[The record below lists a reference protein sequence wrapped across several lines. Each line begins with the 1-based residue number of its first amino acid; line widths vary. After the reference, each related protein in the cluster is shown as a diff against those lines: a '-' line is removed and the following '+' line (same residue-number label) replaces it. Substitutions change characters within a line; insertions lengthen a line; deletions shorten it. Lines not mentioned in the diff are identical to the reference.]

1 MAFRTTTVNP
11 LYPSRQ
17 TADGLR
23 LVAKCYVPEVS
34 SAHGATLLLF
44 HCAGSHKETWE
55 PALEHLFAARGPAD
69 GRGAP
74 LVREA
79 WAFEMQSHG
88 EAALAN
94 DAALRAMESPLTV
107 EEYADAVKRFV
118 ASGALA
124 GHRLVGVGHS
134 LGATALLLTTT
145 SDALP
150 GIAYDALVLV
160 EPSLITREAFDA
172 NLAEREGA
180 LRAMSEA
187 VSRRRD
193 AWASREDAAA
203 YFKKRFPWSIWH
215 PRVLDL
221 YVKYGLRDAPAI
233 PDTPPGEEKKKG
245 VTLCCTKAQERATYL
260 HVAPHFVVIDTIR
273 GLPPALPLHFVLGER
288 VDLIP
293 EYIHQ
298 SVIDVRKVA
307 SVQKVPDGG
316 HFVVQENP
324 EGLASAVT
332 SILAGAAAAAAAPK
346 ASL

>member
-11 LYPSRQ
+11 LYPSSR
-17 TADGLR
+17 APDGLR
-23 LVAKCYVPEVS
+23 LVAKCYVPES
-34 SAHGATLLLF
+34 GSPRGATLLLF

-55 PALEHLFAARGPAD
+55 PTIEHLFVAKNASGT
-69 GRGAP
+69 P

-94 DAALRAMESPLTV
+94 DAALTQMDAPLTV
-107 EEYADAVKRFV
+107 EEYADGVKRFV
-118 ASGALA
+118 ASGALD
-124 GHRLVGVGHS
+124 GHRLIGIGHS
-134 LGATALLLTTT
+134 LGATALLLTTMA
-145 SDALP
+145 DKDRNANGGGLP
-150 GIAYDALVLV
+150 GIAYDAVVLV

-180 LRAMSEA
+180 LRTMSEA
-187 VSRRRD
+187 ISKRRD
-193 AWASREDAAA
+193 AWATREEARK
-203 YFKKRFPWSIWH
+203 YFQKRFPWAVWS

-221 YVKYGLRDAPAI
+221 FVRYGLREVSVPAGSA
-233 PDTPPGEEKKKG
+233 TKMQ

-273 GLPPALPLHFVLGER
+273 NLDPASALHFVLGER

-298 SVIDVRKVA
+298 SVIDVGKVA

-324 EGLASAVT
+324 EGLASAIIQ
-332 SILAGAAAAAAAPK
+332 ILAGTTGPK